1 MVWRDMADKTKK
13 DLPKVPP
20 FVIEGK
26 SGVAKQEPPSQP
38 LSARK
43 APVNH
48 NRYPSERG
56 MLSVLILLITS
67 ISLGIAMAGG
77 AWIGFGVLQG
87 GIANQTGLIAKIIA
101 TGLAYGV
108 GWIVGLF
115 GIRMLGN
122 LILPFFI
129 KAYTWITLAGICVL
143 QIAIISKLFKQV
155 YTLDRFVMYVIMF
168 GAGLLALIGLH
179 LLIENQNM
187 VLFSFP
193 MLAISLA
200 HLYLIVFHYVF
211 VPSEK
216 VKYGYLWGDA
226 IFFAI
231 TAAVSTL
238 MLAHLGIL
246 AGIRDS
252 IDQAFQKKTNKFV
265 PPH

>member
-1 MVWRDMADKTKK
+1 MTDKPK
-13 DLPKVPP
+13 DEFPKVPP
-20 FVIEGK
+20 FVIKGTSGK
-26 SGVAKQEPPSQP
+26 TTKEPASQPRTPNQPPS
-38 LSARK
+38 RK
-43 APVNH
+43 NG
-48 NRYPSERG
+48 RPSERG
-56 MLSVLILLITS
+56 MLSVLLLLITS

-143 QIAIISKLFKQV
+143 QIAIISKLFKQA
-155 YTLDRFVMYVIMF
+155 YSFEKFGMYVIMF

-193 MLAISLA
+193 LLAISLA

-211 VPSEK
+211 IPSEN
-216 VKYGYLWGDA
+216 VKYEYLWGDA
-226 IFFAI
+226 FFFLI
-231 TAAVSTL
+231 TAIVSTF

-246 AGIRDS
+246 AGIRAS
-252 IDQAFQKKTNKFV
+252 IDQAFRNKTNRFV

>member
-1 MVWRDMADKTKK
+1 MADKPKK

-20 FVIEGK
+20 FVFKGTSGK
-26 SGVAKQEPPSQP
+26 AAQEPVSQP
-38 LSARK
+38 RH
-43 APVNH
+43 PGRPPTRRNGQ
-48 NRYPSERG
+48 PSERG
-56 MLSVLILLITS
+56 MLSVLILLITAV
-67 ISLGIAMAGG
+67 SLGIAMAGG
-77 AWIGFGVLQG
+77 AWIGVGVLQD
-87 GIANQTGLIAKIIA
+87 GISNQVGLIARIIA
-101 TGLAYGV
+101 TGLAYMV

-115 GIRMLGN
+115 GIRVLGN
-122 LILPFFI
+122 LILPFFV

-143 QIAIISKLFKQV
+143 QIAIISKLFKQA
-155 YTLDRFVMYVIMF
+155 YSFQKFGMYVIMF

-179 LLIENQNM
+179 LLIEKQNM
-187 VLFSFP
+187 VPFSFP

-216 VKYGYLWGDA
+216 VDYQYLWGDA
-226 IFFAI
+226 IFFII
-231 TAAVSTL
+231 TAIVSTL

-252 IDQAFQKKTNKFV
+252 IDQAFQNRTDHLV

>member
-1 MVWRDMADKTKK
+1 MPDQKN

-20 FVIEGK
+20 FVIKGTSGK
-26 SGVAKQEPPSQP
+26 ATQEPASQP
-38 LSARK
+38 RPANRPPARK
-43 APVNH
+43 NGQL
-48 NRYPSERG
+48 SERG
-56 MLSVLILLITS
+56 MLSVLILLITA

-101 TGLAYGV
+101 TGLAYAV
-108 GWIVGLF
+108 GWVVGLF

-129 KAYTWITLAGICVL
+129 KAYNWITLVGVCVL
-143 QIAIISKLFKQV
+143 QIAIISKLFKQA
-155 YTLDRFVMYVIMF
+155 YSIEKFGMYVIMF
-168 GAGLLALIGLH
+168 GTGLLALIGLH

-187 VLFSFP
+187 VPFSFP

-211 VPSEK
+211 VPSNNVRYE
-216 VKYGYLWGDA
+216 YLWGDA
-226 IFFAI
+226 IFFII
-231 TAAVSTL
+231 TAAVSIL

-252 IDQAFQKKTNKFV
+252 IDRAFQDKTNRFV